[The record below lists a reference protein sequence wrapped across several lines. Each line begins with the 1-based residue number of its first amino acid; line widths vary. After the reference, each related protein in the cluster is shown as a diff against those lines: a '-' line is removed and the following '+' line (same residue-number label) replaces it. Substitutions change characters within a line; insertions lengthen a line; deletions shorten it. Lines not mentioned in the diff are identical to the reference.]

1 MAFDFCPGP
10 HPSCMLSALVCD
22 RVQCLRKASMG
33 PSAVENAIRPT
44 TMPIALKKF
53 LSCVEEV
60 VNKVATRAPTRV
72 TR

>member
-44 TMPIALKKF
+44 MMPIALKK
-53 LSCVEEV
+53 LRSVSGEARRC
-60 VNKVATRAPTRV
+60 A
-72 TR
+72 